1 MLANLIS
8 HLFYKLFLKILI
20 RFVIFLCVSNL
31 CFYKKMRND
40 TYLTILKSL
49 VSHLFSHFETP
60 FQLVWNLLLNFS
72 PIWSFWKLFF
82 HFFSLSKRNE
92 LSDENFYLF
101 SHRNFFLYLFRHFE
115 NSDEIPASQLFKI
128 FSRPLPPGKFGKQVW
143 VFRHVL
149 QAYRCPV
156 EFEMERLEIKYPGYR
171 VCCQNF
177 VLQHCSYNSK
187 FPEDHYQSFN
197 TISLILESSIF
208 TIGKTS
214 PDIKLIESNN
224 IKFCIIFFQGVL
236 KVQINLRLDGTWL
249 NSENLS
255 TQYRNWS
262 RDQF

>member
-49 VSHLFSHFETP
+49 VSHLFSHFETASLKSIIK
-60 FQLVWNLLLNFS
+60 FLTYLVIL
-72 PIWSFWKLFF
+72 KTFF

-156 EFEMERLEIKYPGYR
+156 KFEMERLEIKYPGYR

-208 TIGKTS
+208 TIGKPLLT
-214 PDIKLIESNN
+214 
-224 IKFCIIFFQGVL
+224 
-236 KVQINLRLDGTWL
+236 
-249 NSENLS
+249 
-255 TQYRNWS
+255 
-262 RDQF
+262 

>member
-1 MLANLIS
+1 MFLQKDEKWHVFNHFEIS
-8 HLFYKLFLKILI
+8 RFSPFQPFWNTFSASLKSIIKFL
-20 RFVIFLCVSNL
+20 
-31 CFYKKMRND
+31 
-40 TYLTILKSL
+40 TYLVILK
-49 VSHLFSHFETP
+49 T
-60 FQLVWNLLLNFS
+60 
-72 PIWSFWKLFF
+72 FF

-156 EFEMERLEIKYPGYR
+156 KFEMERLEIKYPGYR
-171 VCCQNF
+171 VCCQNY